1 MKNLE
6 DVLRRPLVTEKSSA
20 LKAESNKIVF
30 EVAPQANKIEIK
42 KAVEKLFEV
51 NVDDVRTMV
60 VRGKP
65 KRIGRFVG
73 RRKNW
78 KKAVVTLKE
87 GTDLDVFHGFDAPPA
102 PEGEDE

>member
-1 MKNLE
+1 MKNLH

-65 KRIGRFVG
+65 M
-73 RRKNW
+73 
-78 KKAVVTLKE
+78 
-87 GTDLDVFHGFDAPPA
+87 
-102 PEGEDE
+102 PEGDE